1 MESANSSLDQPQNPE
16 NAALSNGKK
25 REFVCP
31 DCQLTLRSRNL
42 EIPVVECELPT
53 ATEDLPQPA
62 EQPSEQTAVEN
73 SLDGMPAK
81 SAQKRSQRVVPVQPF
96 ERRELFGSD
105 DDEEETSMLIGPSNP
120 KIRKMSAPSIAVPS
134 GSHTGEA
141 AARLNGES
149 SALSVSQSGEET
161 AGWSVR
167 LRSQDATNSK
177 SQPVKEDLRQAPLF
191 ESEDEEEAE
200 GGDTSGDFDS
210 SQPKNSAMLDCSV
223 CGLPVAVQHF
233 RKHSKGHSR
242 KIGWQCAL
250 CGIRVATQ
258 RKRREHEDGFH
269 ALRRCRFDQD
279 RQEAILL
286 DEPQLKTLRSIGTN
300 FREIQRGAVRSV
312 AAFIQLPTLLAASR
326 QASGGATESR
336 RPTDVVVLDD

>member
-1 MESANSSLDQPQNPE
+1 MLE
-16 NAALSNGKK
+16 
-25 REFVCP
+25 
-31 DCQLTLRSRNL
+31 TLRSRNL

-210 SQPKNSAMLDCSV
+210 SQPKNSAMRPCTICGVSV
-223 CGLPVAVQHF
+223 GVHGVHF
-233 RKHSKGHSR
+233 RKHVAGHAL
-242 KIGWQCAL
+242 KTGWQCAL

-258 RKRREHEDGFH
+258 RKRREHEERVHG
-269 ALRRCRFDQD
+269 LRRCRFDQE
-279 RQEAILL
+279 RREAILL
-286 DEPQLKTLRSIGTN
+286 EEAQLKTLRSIGTN
-300 FREIQRGAVRSV
+300 FREIQREAVRSV
-312 AAFIQLPTLLAASR
+312 AAFVQLPTLLAAAGR
-326 QASGGATESR
+326 ASAGTTESR
-336 RPTDVVVLDD
+336 RPTEVITLD